1 MKRKQFWNIVLAFV
15 MSGLLTSTEVKEED
29 SNMDF
34 ISYEEDID
42 IALEQKTHSLSNLDL
57 VCVSDALGNKKYYFV
72 EQGNG
77 SLEYQSITNPQLQFE
92 STIPNLKET
101 GHYWVPDSTKSI
113 SLINSSDLAIMAGY
127 EANETYTKEDLIML
141 ESIFSSFTFNPYLYI
156 KDATFSIDN
165 LFMVGNGKSISIYDV
180 HYCLPLK
187 ETKDNETRTVLYF
200 YDLTNFKKALKC
212 HYGMSLKEEK
222 NLQEQGDYT
231 YLNTFYIEKETS
243 LYQGVTSVEN
253 YYVYNVRDYLTE
265 EQMNR
270 GFVYYYEVEEILKE
284 INEELIQQ
292 ETLLLARNK

>member
-1 MKRKQFWNIVLAFV
+1 MKKKQFWNVVLAFA

-42 IALEQKTHSLSNLDL
+42 ITLEQETYSLSNLDL

-72 EQGNG
+72 EQGND
-77 SLEYQSITNPQLQFE
+77 SLGYKSITNPQLQFD

-113 SLINSSDLAIMAGY
+113 SLINSLDLVIMAGY
-127 EANETYTKEDLIML
+127 EANETYTKDELIML
-141 ESIFSSFTFNPYLYI
+141 ESIFGSFTFNPYLYI
-156 KDATFSIDN
+156 KDATFFLDN
-165 LFMVGNGKSISIYDV
+165 LFIVGNGKSISIYDV

-187 ETKDNETRTVLYF
+187 ETKDNETRIVLYF

-212 HYGMSLKEEK
+212 HYGISLEEEK
-222 NLQEQGDYT
+222 ILQEQSDYT

-243 LYQGVTSVEN
+243 LYQGVKPVEN
-253 YYVYNVRDYLTE
+253 YSIYNVRDYLTE
-265 EQMNR
+265 EQMSR
-270 GFVYYYEVEEILKE
+270 GFLYYYEVEEIVKK
-284 INEELIQQ
+284 IKEELEQTDI
-292 ETLLLARNK
+292 LLLTQNK